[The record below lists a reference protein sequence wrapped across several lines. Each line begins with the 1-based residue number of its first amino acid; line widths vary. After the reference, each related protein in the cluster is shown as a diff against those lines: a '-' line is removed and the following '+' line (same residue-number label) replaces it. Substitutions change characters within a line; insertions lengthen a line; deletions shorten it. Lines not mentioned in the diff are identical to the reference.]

1 MATQFSIAYVH
12 QFDNA
17 LIGIVVEWFS
27 LLQASIPWTQNLD
40 HVKFPLSAC
49 RVSQMSL
56 LRLSVSLEY
65 YKEKTG
71 SVFRN
76 QIPQA
81 RYHLFTS
88 GVALT

>member
-27 LLQASIPWTQNLD
+27 LLQVSIPWTQNLD

-49 RVSQMSL
+49 RVSQMYL
-56 LRLSVSLEY
+56 LRLYVRLEY
-65 YKEKTG
+65 YK
-71 SVFRN
+71 
-76 QIPQA
+76 
-81 RYHLFTS
+81 
-88 GVALT
+88 